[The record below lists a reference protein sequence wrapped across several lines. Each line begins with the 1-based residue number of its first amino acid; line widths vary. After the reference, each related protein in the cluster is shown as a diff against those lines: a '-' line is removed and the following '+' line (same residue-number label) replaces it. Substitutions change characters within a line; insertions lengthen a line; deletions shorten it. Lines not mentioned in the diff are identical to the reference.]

1 MVHDQFQLKLVHH
14 FLNLLKQTVLNQQ
27 NENNDGELLTQWYQL
42 DTNCVPP
49 AYILQNI
56 SSILPNFLSKVN

>member
-1 MVHDQFQLKLVHH
+1 
-14 FLNLLKQTVLNQQ
+14 LKQTVP
-27 NENNDGELLTQWYQL
+27 NENNDAELLTKWYQL

-56 SSILPNFLSKVN
+56 SSILPDFVSKVKQENGFI